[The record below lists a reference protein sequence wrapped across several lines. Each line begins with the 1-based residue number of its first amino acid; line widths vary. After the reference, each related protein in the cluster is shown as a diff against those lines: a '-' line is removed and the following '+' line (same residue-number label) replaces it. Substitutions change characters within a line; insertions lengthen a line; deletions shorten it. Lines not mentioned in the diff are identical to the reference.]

1 MSWSEA
7 DHNTKARN
15 YVPTRFFFACDVRV
29 YLIKDS
35 AEHTKNIS
43 RGVIPLS
50 RESVDLREKILHRS
64 AGKGFLYLGIN
75 AGYPADAPSSK

>member
-1 MSWSEA
+1 MSWLEVNH
-7 DHNTKARN
+7 DTKARN
-15 YVPTRFFFACDVRV
+15 YIPARLFFTCDAIV